1 MLAVR
6 LALSHP
12 AMAQDIPEEDVVVYP
27 DRQEA
32 EARAAIT
39 TALKEQGY
47 RRKERVG
54 DAIVYKNDAPWKPQV
69 WLHDDGW
76 VDLRRQPPRI
86 HSPVA
91 SFADERSK
99 LWYLL
104 CVPTLMTACVS
115 PGGWLLG
122 ERKLV
127 PLEEKALEAIHDD
140 VARLN
145 DAVARRHMQGRLYDQ
160 IPKDLEAIWASADP
174 PVARRRALFAYWDER
189 TETPD
194 GMAARQVIVNFLD
207 GVVQVSGDRFTAAE
221 LAELNGQRRS
231 RAPLVLEGT

>member
-1 MLAVR
+1 MLVVR
-6 LALSHP
+6 LAL
-12 AMAQDIPEEDVVVYP
+12 AQDIPQEEVVVYP

-39 TALKEQGY
+39 AALKEQGY

-76 VDLRRQPPRI
+76 VDLRRQPPRV

-122 ERKLV
+122 PRKLG
-127 PLEEKALEAIHDD
+127 PLEQDALEAIHDD
-140 VARLN
+140 VVRMN
-145 DAVARRHMQGRLYDQ
+145 DAVAKRHMQGRLYDQ
-160 IPKDLEAIWASADP
+160 IPTDLAVIWGGAEPAE
-174 PVARRRALFAYWDER
+174 ARRRALFAYWDER

-194 GMAARQVIVNFLD
+194 GQSARQVIVNFLD
-207 GVVQVSGDRFTAAE
+207 GVVQTSADRFSAAE
-221 LAELNGQRRS
+221 LATLNAGRRS
-231 RAPLVLEGT
+231 QAPLVLEGT